1 MDIIK
6 KGKCPSLTGK
16 STLTYEVGRD
26 EDGAHIRITS
36 NTGGGFYSGEWVAVS
51 NIEVALARTPESI
64 NSFTLF
70 ALFKGK
76 SVNTPAFLLAALKA
90 EGVVQA
96 VKGRQRLHTLVDVG
110 RLTNLAAAPATKKA
124 PVKKKAT
131 PARAKRAKT
140 A

>member
-1 MDIIK
+1 MEIIK
-6 KGKCPSLTGK
+6 KGKCQSLTGK

-51 NIEVALARTPESI
+51 SIEAALARTPESI

-70 ALFKGK
+70 TLFKGK

-96 VKGRQRLHTLVDVG
+96 VKGRQRKHTLADMG
-110 RLTNLAAAPATKKA
+110 RIANTKKA

-131 PARAKRAKT
+131 PSRAKKQ
-140 A
+140 